1 MESPTCPA
9 SCRAR
14 NLARC
19 GSTTYFGSSVE
30 RFPAAMMP
38 QRAVSYTPR
47 DVYKRQGCASGV
59 LPSAWLSGGAL
70 VVAGLVLAR
79 APWPSASYAGATLL
93 PVVGCFAV
101 ACLAWPDR
109 DE

>member
-1 MESPTCPA
+1 PPELPRVDRDAPL
-9 SCRAR
+9 
-14 NLARC
+14 LA
-19 GSTTYFGSSVE
+19 TV
-30 RFPAAMMP
+30 AAGP
-38 QRAVSYTPR
+38 VAGLVAAVSAWAIRRFT
-47 DVYKRQGCASGV
+47 V

-70 VVAGLVLAR
+70 VVAGLVVAR